1 LRSAGE
7 SPPDLV
13 LLDVMMPGMDGFE
26 TCRRLRGDPILAEV
40 PVILLTALDDRESRL
55 AGFEAGADDF
65 VAKPFDRLELRL
77 RVRGLLRLNRYRRL
91 TEERARADKQE
102 AALSQTEKLA
112 AMGSLLAGVAHEL
125 NNPLAVIIGSAS
137 LLLNRSLVEKDA
149 KRVGT
154 ILAAGERCARIVKN
168 FLALA
173 RQRPHQRFEV
183 QLNSVVVEALE
194 MLAHQLRAN
203 GVVVTTKLDPDLPP
217 LWADG
222 HRLHQVV
229 VNLVSNAE
237 QAMRDVTTRN
247 LLVSTR
253 LDDGQAVLEVSDSG
267 PGVPEE
273 VRSRVFEPFFTT
285 KEGRSFGLGLSTC
298 YGIVRQAGGAIS
310 VTSAPGAGATFR
322 VHLPRTTAAR
332 PVAASEVAEPKTTRG
347 TETVII
353 VEDEP
358 SVRRIAVRALSSLG
372 YRVLEAETRAAAEAL
387 FGDHVGPIEAAI
399 LDVALPDGN
408 GRDVAATLARTRPQS
423 RVLFV
428 SGYAGD
434 LAGPHGVL
442 DPSVAFLPKPYTPE
456 QLARR
461 LRALLDSDAAT
472 T

>member
-1 LRSAGE
+1 MEPMLRRVLRE
-7 SPPDLV
+7 SVQLETRYDPGCWPVFIDPGQLEQV
-13 LLDVMMPGMDGFE
+13 LLNLAVNARDAMPRGG
-26 TCRRLRGDPILAEV
+26 RLAVTVENTTLEPEGAAPLELEPGGYVR
-40 PVILLTALDDRESRL
+40 LTAR
-55 AGFEAGADDF
+55 
-65 VAKPFDRLELRL
+65 
-77 RVRGLLRLNRYRRL
+77 
-91 TEERARADKQE
+91 
-102 AALSQTEKLA
+102 
-112 AMGSLLAGVAHEL
+112 
-125 NNPLAVIIGSAS
+125 
-137 LLLNRSLVEKDA
+137 
-149 KRVGT
+149 
-154 ILAAGERCARIVKN
+154 
-168 FLALA
+168 
-173 RQRPHQRFEV
+173 
-183 QLNSVVVEALE
+183 
-194 MLAHQLRAN
+194 
-203 GVVVTTKLDPDLPP
+203 
-217 LWADG
+217 
-222 HRLHQVV
+222 
-229 VNLVSNAE
+229 
-237 QAMRDVTTRN
+237 
-247 LLVSTR
+247 
-253 LDDGQAVLEVSDSG
+253 DDGVGMEPEVC
-267 PGVPEE
+267 
-273 VRSRVFEPFFTT
+273 SRVFEPFFTT